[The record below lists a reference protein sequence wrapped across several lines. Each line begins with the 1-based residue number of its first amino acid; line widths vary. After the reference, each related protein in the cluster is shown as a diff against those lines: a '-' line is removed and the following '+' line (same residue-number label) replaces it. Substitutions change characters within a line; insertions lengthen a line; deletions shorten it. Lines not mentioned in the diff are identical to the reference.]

1 MAKNETRRIP
11 SALLSADREAFD
23 ALQGIDNYTP
33 ANAAYTTASIK
44 ALHDRMDDLQRE
56 ATQAQADADAKRDA
70 AIAGEWAFHN
80 AMLGAKVQVNAQF
93 GDSSNEVASLG
104 VKKKSEYRSPARH
117 KQSKEPL
124 K

>member
-56 ATQAQADADAKRDA
+56 ATRHRPTPTRSATRR
-70 AIAGEWAFHN
+70 
-80 AMLGAKVQVNAQF
+80 LR
-93 GDSSNEVASLG
+93 ASG
-104 VKKKSEYRSPARH
+104 RFTTRCSARRYR
-117 KQSKEPL
+117 
-124 K
+124 